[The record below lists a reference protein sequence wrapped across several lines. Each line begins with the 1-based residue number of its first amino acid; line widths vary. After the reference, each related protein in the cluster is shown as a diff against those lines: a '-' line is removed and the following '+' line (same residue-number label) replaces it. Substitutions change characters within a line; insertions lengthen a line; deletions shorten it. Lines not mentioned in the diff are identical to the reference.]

1 MSKKDSVPRYS
12 GAVETAGPSR
22 NEILAHYGISA
33 STEEDPREKEMREW
47 EEQQQ
52 RRLSGEAVPTE
63 LALELVS
70 ANPENPRELLGD
82 LEGLVGSLREV
93 GQVTAITV
101 ASIDAY
107 LKGRPTRQG
116 DLEQGA
122 QYVVV
127 DGHRRLAAAREA
139 GFTTLKVTVNDAFA
153 ATDESLLEAAF
164 VANAQREDLTEL
176 EEAQALQRLV
186 QHYGSQHKVAKRLG
200 LTQPYVSQR
209 ISLLALAPDLQA
221 DLAEGRRTVEHV
233 RGLAKLNPSEQR
245 ATADAR
251 RAAVPTARKERRTP
265 PAASTDQVEPTA
277 SQASTSTST
286 STSTDNAV
294 ISEEP
299 RASVSSAQ
307 ADPGDNAV
315 ISTPDGEQDA
325 GPLLVDMRR
334 LPRVPWHDGH
344 GVADLI
350 LAKMDTTQQTILFER
365 LHEALSGSRADSTD
379 AEGRRD

>member
-1 MSKKDSVPRYS
+1 MSKKDAVPRYS

-33 STEEDPREKEMREW
+33 SADEDPREKEMREW

-52 RRLSGEAVPTE
+52 RRLSGETVPSE

-245 ATADAR
+245 AAADAR

-265 PAASTDQVEPTA
+265 PAASTDQVEPRA
-277 SQASTSTST
+277 SQVSA
-286 STSTDNAV
+286 STDNAV

-299 RASVSSAQ
+299 TAAVSSAQ
-307 ADPGDNAV
+307 ADPGDNAA
-315 ISTPDGEQDA
+315 ISTPGAEPHAGQDA

-350 LAKMDTTQQTILFER
+350 LAKMDTAQQTILFER

-379 AEGRRD
+379 PEGRRD

>member
-1 MSKKDSVPRYS
+1 MSKKDSVPRYA
-12 GAVETAGPSR
+12 GAAEAAGPSR

-33 STEEDPREKEMREW
+33 SADEDPREKEMREW

-52 RRLSGEAVPTE
+52 RRLSGQTVPSE

-82 LEGLVGSLREV
+82 LEGLAGSLREV

-101 ASIDAY
+101 ASVDAY
-107 LKGRPTRQG
+107 LKGRPDRQG
-116 DLEQGA
+116 ELEPGA

-127 DGHRRLAAAREA
+127 DGHRRLAAARKA
-139 GFTTLKVTVNDAFA
+139 GFSTLKVTVNDAFA

-221 DLAEGRRTVEHV
+221 DLVEGRRTVEQV
-233 RGLAKLNPSEQR
+233 RGLAKLSHSEQR
-245 ATADAR
+245 TTADAR
-251 RAAVPTARKERRTP
+251 RAEVPAARKERRTA
-265 PAASTDQVEPTA
+265 PAASAD
-277 SQASTSTST
+277 QASLDVGQNGAG
-286 STSTDNAV
+286 TDNGV
-294 ISEEP
+294 ISAKL
-299 RASVSSAQ
+299 ASAPSSPS
-307 ADPGDNAV
+307 DGSDNAV
-315 ISTPDGEQDA
+315 ISTVAVEQDA

-350 LAKMDTTQQTILFER
+350 LEKMDADQQKILFER
-365 LHEALSGSRADSTD
+365 LSAALLGSRVGESEAQGSD
-379 AEGRRD
+379 G